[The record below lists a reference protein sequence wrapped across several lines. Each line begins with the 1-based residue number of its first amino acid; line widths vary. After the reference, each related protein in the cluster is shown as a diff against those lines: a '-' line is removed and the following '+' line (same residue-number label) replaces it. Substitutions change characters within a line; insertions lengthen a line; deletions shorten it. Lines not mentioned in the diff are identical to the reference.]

1 MSAHIPLSKALR
13 LERMKI
19 RGRGLY
25 AIWALLT
32 LAPLIWILYSQIR
45 SADATNLMFEFP
57 SVRYNVAILQDLQ
70 VLALFLPFTAN
81 LLISRM
87 TEAEHQ
93 GRTWKMLIPAG
104 QPVSSLWDAKFLIA
118 YALMELTALLCLA
131 ASLGF
136 VWLKY
141 RIALPWAVVLLSYL
155 TISAASLVTL
165 TLAQIVAFVSSNQLI
180 VLIEG
185 VAGSLIGL
193 ISGLLPRVFAW
204 ILPWGLYI
212 AGAPAGT
219 EALGRAADGQMLWL
233 YTAETPAYGLIF
245 GIAVIY
251 LILGLVVRSRLNRK
265 EW

>member
-1 MSAHIPLSKALR
+1 MSAHLTLSKALR

-19 RGRGLY
+19 RGRGFY

-32 LAPLIWILYSQIR
+32 LAPLVWTLYSQIR

-57 SVRYNVAILQDLQ
+57 SVRYNDAILQDLQ
-70 VLALFLPFTAN
+70 VLALFLPFTAS
-81 LLISRM
+81 LLISRL

-104 QPVSSLWDAKFLIA
+104 QPVSSLWDVKFLIA
-118 YALMELTALLCLA
+118 YGLLELTAFLVLA
-131 ASLGF
+131 SSLGF

-141 RIALPWAVVLLSYL
+141 RIALPWSVIVLAFLSV
-155 TISAASLVTL
+155 SAANLVTL
-165 TLAQIVAFVSSNQLI
+165 TLAQIVAFTCENQLI

-193 ISGLLPRVFAW
+193 ISGLLPKVFAY

-219 EALGRAADGQMLWL
+219 QALGRAADGQMLWL

-245 GIAVIY
+245 GITAVY
-251 LILGLVVRSRLNRK
+251 LILGLLVRGRLNRK